1 MYKIRV
7 NFSNLE
13 EVSSEFEY
21 ELCILLVFEY
31 WFRQNIIILRI
42 ILSKWEVVQ
51 DAQGQSVSIEN
62 N

>member
-1 MYKIRV
+1 MYKILV

-51 DAQGQSVSIEN
+51 DAQGQNVSTEN